1 MNKKIKLIKSIIKE
15 FIVFQLI
22 IKSVLNL
29 LLDINY
35 YITIVIKEINKLTSD
50 NFYIYG
56 QLLSD

>member
-29 LLDINY
+29 LFDINY
-35 YITIVIKEINKLTSD
+35 YITIVIKEINKLTSN